1 MNSSIFYQWCK
12 YTLIPSLKTKCVIVI
27 DNAKFHKNKCIQKLL
42 NRHGYRILW
51 LPPTAQT

>member
-1 MNSSIFYQWCK
+1 M
-12 YTLIPSLKTKCVIVI
+12 IVI